1 MPKLA
6 AALTPKSLKGAIDRF
21 EKSSSQKKRIADGGC
36 TGLELLLKRTNDG
49 ISKRWTFRAKVEGRA
64 YDRSLYGLTYPECG
78 INGKRL
84 RPKERLREAPTH
96 SAMPPPIGWRSLGGL
111 IVG

>member
-78 INGKRL
+78 IKEARDRAREYLDAL
-84 RPKERLREAPTH
+84 RAGVDPLEEKSTH
-96 SAMPPPIGWRSLGGL
+96 STGRG
-111 IVG
+111 